1 MFNVIDV
8 LGFFYFGLLGN
19 LVVVAVDFLEDC
31 SVEFLLEVE
40 NLTDGV
46 GTMLDVICYRVET

>member
-31 SVEFLLEVE
+31 SVEFLLGFFRCQWVVVP
-40 NLTDGV
+40 DS
-46 GTMLDVICYRVET
+46 